1 MGGIDNNSKY
11 ALFNSAIRK
20 LRNGVELAP
29 QKLDIKLWGA
39 VQGVYRSLLFY
50 YVKDVDDDA
59 ILSSIDE
66 RMGLR

>member
-20 LRNGVELAP
+20 LRNGLNCTPKVGH
-29 QKLDIKLWGA
+29 I
-39 VQGVYRSLLFY
+39 QGVYRSLLFY

-66 RMGLR
+66 RMD